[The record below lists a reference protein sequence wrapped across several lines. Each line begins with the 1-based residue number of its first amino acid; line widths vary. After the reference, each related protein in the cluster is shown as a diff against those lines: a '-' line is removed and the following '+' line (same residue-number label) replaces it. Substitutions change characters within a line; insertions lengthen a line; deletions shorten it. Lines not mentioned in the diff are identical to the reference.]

1 MIGFSN
7 PGKLIVQNIKM
18 FEQTWTDAQTVLP
31 TTLTPGY
38 TLMLVGA
45 NLVKSTKLFNG
56 ALMTASDYPTIIYVH
71 SGDKDATDALF
82 QIEDMGNQK
91 MSKFFTNPTFGSMMG
106 KLSPDQTGV
115 GSTFFRLKYAG
126 GTVPSYND
134 ISYNPYCY
142 LSLAYYLVPTI

>member
-45 NLVKSTKLFNG
+45 NLVKTTKLFNG
-56 ALMTASDYPTIIYVH
+56 ALMTASVYPTIIYVH

-82 QIEDMGNQK
+82 QIEDMGIQT
-91 MSKFFTNPTFGSMMG
+91 MYEFFTTPSFGSMMG
-106 KLSPDQTGV
+106 MLSPDQTGV
-115 GSTFFRLKYAG
+115 GSTFFRLKYSG
-126 GTVPSYND
+126 NTVPSYND
-134 ISYNPYCY
+134 QPYNPYCY

>member
-45 NLVKSTKLFNG
+45 NLVKTTKLFNG
-56 ALMTASDYPTIIYVH
+56 KFMTASVYPTIIYVH
-71 SGDKDATDALF
+71 SGDLGDTDALF
-82 QIEDMGNQK
+82 QIEDMGHQT
-91 MSKFFTNPTFGSMMG
+91 MSNFFISTSFGSMMG
-106 KLSPDQTGV
+106 KLSPDQTGA
-115 GSTFFRLKYAG
+115 GNTFFRLKYEG

-134 ISYNPYCY
+134 QSYNPYCY
-142 LSLAYYLVPTI
+142 LSLAYYLVPNI

>member
-45 NLVKSTKLFNG
+45 NLVKTTKLFNG
-56 ALMTASDYPTIIYVH
+56 ALMTASVYPTIIYVN
-71 SGDKDATDALF
+71 SGDRGATDALF
-82 QIEDMGNQK
+82 QIEDMGKQK
-91 MSKFFTNPTFGSMMG
+91 MYEFFTTPSFGSMMG
-106 KLSPDQTGV
+106 KLSPDQTGA
-115 GSTFFRLKYAG
+115 GSTFFRLKYEG

-134 ISYNPYCY
+134 QPYNPYCY
-142 LSLAYYLVPTI
+142 LSLAYYLVPNI

>member
-18 FEQTWTDAQTVLP
+18 FQQTWIDAQTVLP

-45 NLVKSTKLFNG
+45 NLVKSQKLFNG
-56 ALMTASDYPTIIYVH
+56 QFMTASIFPTIIYVQ
-71 SGDKDATDALF
+71 SGDTGATDALF
-82 QIEDMGNQK
+82 QIEDMGTQT
-91 MSKFFTNPTFGSMMG
+91 MTKFFANDAFGSMMG

-115 GSTFFRLKYAG
+115 GSTFFRLKYSDAK
-126 GTVPSYND
+126 VPLYNNQ
-134 ISYNPYCY
+134 SYNPYCY